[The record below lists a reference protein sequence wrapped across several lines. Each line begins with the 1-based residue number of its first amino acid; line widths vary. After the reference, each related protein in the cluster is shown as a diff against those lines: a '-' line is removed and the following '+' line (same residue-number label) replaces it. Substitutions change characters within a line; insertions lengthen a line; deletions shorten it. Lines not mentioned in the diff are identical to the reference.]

1 MNPQSPCLGPQAAL
15 WLEPSKFQLVKGK
28 LNDPSRQRYCSIE
41 ATGFRRLKS
50 LRRPRLPRRC
60 PPSRKRQR
68 SGCLCAICSVGF
80 QKSHLPRQI
89 NLLRAFGVQVYIS
102 GEGRKGE
109 KWLVDTTPN
118 VCLVGLPVFLLL
130 TAERVCFWARR
141 CPKWPCSVIPR
152 KCGFLLSCCDTLDG
166 YKIKN
171 THTRTHTNWDDG

>member
-28 LNDPSRQRYCSIE
+28 LNDPSRQRYCSLKRSDWR
-41 ATGFRRLKS
+41 FRRLKS

-80 QKSHLPRQI
+80 QKSHLPRRI

-102 GEGRKGE
+102 VKVAKVRSG
-109 KWLVDTTPN
+109 WLTQLPTFALL
-118 VCLVGLPVFLLL
+118 VCL
-130 TAERVCFWARR
+130 CFFFRQQ
-141 CPKWPCSVIPR
+141 K
-152 KCGFLLSCCDTLDG
+152 GFAFWLGGALNG
-166 YKIKN
+166 
-171 THTRTHTNWDDG
+171 HVP